1 MADSTP
7 KKASI
12 PSWQRA
18 SATPAASTVGSP
30 GAEDSTKQESAPA
43 AVSSSPEKS
52 SKDNRSE
59 PEVSLLDQASKFLE
73 DPTIQGAPTDR
84 KIAFLESKGVSNEN
98 IQKLLGISRNKEASS
113 DLSTSA
119 ASAWHDPV
127 PEKQPP
133 RQTQSVQP
141 FPRDVPPIVTY
152 PEFLTQPAKPPPL
165 IAASHLLTTAYVTG
179 SIAAALYGLSKFIL
193 APMSANMTEARHD
206 FASHAQ
212 THLAEV
218 NDQLSGL
225 VSAVPST
232 TTKTTVPVSTDDA
245 ASEADTTSSDPTELF
260 HRDYGTQT
268 SPDLSRRPSSS
279 SLPSPKTDTVAPDS
293 VLTGHEKRL
302 KIIHSHI
309 SEFLDDSTNNGTTAE
324 EVETQL
330 KDLEQ
335 YLDTLT
341 YDRSGAWS
349 GGVYGGGSNLL
360 KEKDAISA
368 VRDEIRGVK
377 GVLLSAKNFPGSL
390 RSTGGAVGVGA

>member
-1 MADSTP
+1 MA
-7 KKASI
+7 
-12 PSWQRA
+12 RC
-18 SATPAASTVGSP
+18 
-30 GAEDSTKQESAPA
+30 
-43 AVSSSPEKS
+43 
-52 SKDNRSE
+52 R
-59 PEVSLLDQASKFLE
+59 
-73 DPTIQGAPTDR
+73 
-84 KIAFLESKGVSNEN
+84 
-98 IQKLLGISRNKEASS
+98 
-113 DLSTSA
+113 STS
-119 ASAWHDPV
+119 SGLDS
-127 PEKQPP
+127 
-133 RQTQSVQP
+133 QSHRAHGHSLYQRNNH
-141 FPRDVPPIVTY
+141 RDRLITY